1 METLALRLV
10 VKMKFFK
17 ENYTQFDC
25 FKKKTQIF
33 FVIFNIK

>member
-25 FKKKTQIF
+25 FLKKHKYFLLYLI
-33 FVIFNIK
+33 

>member
-25 FKKKTQIF
+25 FFKKKHKYFLLYLI
-33 FVIFNIK
+33 

>member
-25 FKKKTQIF
+25 FKKNTNIF
-33 FVIFNIK
+33 CYI

>member
-25 FKKKTQIF
+25 FFKKNTNIF
-33 FVIFNIK
+33 CYI